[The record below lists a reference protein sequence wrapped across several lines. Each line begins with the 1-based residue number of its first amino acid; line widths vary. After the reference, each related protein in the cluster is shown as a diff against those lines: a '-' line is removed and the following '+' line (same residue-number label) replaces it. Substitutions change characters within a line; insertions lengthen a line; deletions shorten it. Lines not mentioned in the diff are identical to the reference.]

1 VRGEMAGVAAAAAT
15 IVEATAAA
23 AALGV
28 PGDEVEGEDRGGVK
42 DVDEATNSEE
52 GEEEEEEEDDKV
64 EEGSSEKEVE
74 GVEVERD
81 CEPGEG
87 ARGIGPS
94 CGG

>member
-1 VRGEMAGVAAAAAT
+1 MAGVAAAAAT

-52 GEEEEEEEDDKV
+52 GEEEEEKV

>member
-1 VRGEMAGVAAAAAT
+1 MAGVAAAAAT

-52 GEEEEEEEDDKV
+52 GEEEEEE
-64 EEGSSEKEVE
+64 GSSEKEVE

>member
-52 GEEEEEEEDDKV
+52 G
-64 EEGSSEKEVE
+64 
-74 GVEVERD
+74 
-81 CEPGEG
+81 
-87 ARGIGPS
+87 
-94 CGG
+94 